1 MEKQIKIALAGNPNC
16 GKTTLFNALTGSNQ
30 FVGNWPGVTVE
41 KKEGKLKK
49 HNDVVIMDLPGIYS
63 LSPYTLEE
71 VVARNYLI
79 DERPDAILNI
89 IDGTNLERNL
99 YLTTQLTELGIPVV
113 IAINMIDVVRKN
125 GDQINVKEL
134 SRELGCQ
141 IVEIS
146 ALKGDGVMEAAEAA
160 VQAAHNAKTIPM
172 HTFSGPVEHAIAHIE
187 EAAVHN
193 MPEEQQRW
201 YAIKIFERD
210 DKVLAKLNIPAET
223 LSHIEEDIKAAE
235 KELDDDAESI
245 ITNERYVY
253 IAEIIK
259 ACYKKKK
266 AGQLSASD
274 KIDKIVTN
282 RWLGLP
288 IFAVVMFLVY
298 WIAMVAVGAPAT
310 DWAND
315 GVFGDGWHLLGIGS
329 SAYNDTN
336 DEYTAAIQ
344 AVDAFLGTE
353 IDAEADDFDA
363 NALLAEMKGFQPAG
377 KTATVDVEDEETLA
391 MNTMT
396 AYYDTLPEGADKM
409 KDVVQMTY
417 VDAVDYLSKNGFDAP
432 DPADFGVW
440 VPGIPVLIGNGLEA
454 AGAADWLN
462 GLILDGIVA
471 GVGAV
476 LGFVPQMLVLFLML
490 AFLEACGYMAR
501 IAFVLDRIFRKFGLS
516 GKSFIPMLIGTG
528 CGVPGIMASR
538 TIENER
544 DRRMTIMTTTFIP
557 CGAKVP
563 FIAMIAGAI
572 FGGSAWVST
581 SAYFIGMAAIIISG
595 IMLKKTKMFSGD
607 PAPFVMELPAY
618 HWPTVGNVLRSMWE
632 RGWSFIKK
640 AGTIILLSTIFVWF
654 TTYFGWVDGTF
665 RMLDESEI
673 DASILAT
680 IGGAIAWIFKPL
692 GWGNWQAAVASITG
706 LVAKENIVGTLG
718 ILYGGGDGTVY
729 QNIAAAFTGVTAYS
743 FLVFNLLCA
752 PCFAAIGA
760 IKREMNNHKWTWFA
774 IAYQCGF
781 AYVIGLMVNQ
791 FGGAFTGNLNV
802 LGLIVAIA
810 LLVLIVYMLVKPY
823 KEADK
828 LSAKL

>member
-1 MEKQIKIALAGNPNC
+1 MEKQIRIALAGNPNC

-49 HNDVVIMDLPGIYS
+49 HDDVIIMDLPGIYS

-79 DERPDAILNI
+79 TERPDAILNI

-113 IAINMIDVVRKN
+113 IAINMMDVVRKN
-125 GDQINVKEL
+125 GDQINVAEL
-134 SRELGCQ
+134 SRELGVR
-141 IVEIS
+141 IIEIS

-160 VQAAHNAKTIPM
+160 VKAAEGTKTVPM

-187 EAAVHN
+187 EAAVNN

-210 DKVLAKLNIPAET
+210 DKVLEKLSIPADVMT
-223 LSHIEEDIKAAE
+223 HIDADIQAAE

-329 SAYNDTN
+329 KEYNEVN
-336 DEYTAAIQ
+336 DSYTAAIQ

-409 KDVVQMTY
+409 DNVVQMTY
-417 VDAVDYLSKNGFDAP
+417 VDAVSYLSKNGFDAP

-528 CGVPGIMASR
+528 CGIPGVMASR

-563 FIAMIAGAI
+563 FISMVAGAI
-572 FGGSAWVST
+572 FGGAAWVAT
-581 SAYFIGMAAIIISG
+581 SAYFVGMAAIIISG
-595 IMLKKTKMFSGD
+595 IMLKKTKMFAGD

-665 RMLDESEI
+665 QMLSEEQI
-673 DASILAT
+673 DASILAK
-680 IGGAIAWIFKPL
+680 IGNAIAWIFAPL
-692 GWGNWQAAVASITG
+692 GWGTWQAAVASITG
-706 LVAKENIVGTLG
+706 LVAKENIVGTMG
-718 ILYGGGDGTVY
+718 ILYPAGWAEIG
-729 QNIAAAFTGVTAYS
+729 AAFTQISGYS

-760 IKREMNNHKWTWFA
+760 IKREMNNAKWTWFA
-774 IAYQCGF
+774 IGYQCGF
-781 AYVIGLMVNQ
+781 AYVVALMINQ
-791 FGGAFTGNLNV
+791 FGNAFTGSLNV
-802 LGLIVAIA
+802 LGLIAAVAA
-810 LLVLIVYMLVKPY
+810 LALIVYMLFKPY
-823 KEADK
+823 KEATK
-828 LSAKL
+828 LSAKV

>member
-1 MEKQIKIALAGNPNC
+1 MENKTIRIALAGNPNC

-49 HNDVVIMDLPGIYS
+49 HDDVIITDLPGIYS

-79 DERPDAILNI
+79 GERPDAILNI

-113 IAINMIDVVRKN
+113 VAINMMDLVKKA
-125 GDQINVKEL
+125 GDKINVAEL
-134 SRELGCQ
+134 SRQLGCQ
-141 IVEIS
+141 VVEIS
-146 ALKGDGVMEAAEAA
+146 ALKGTGIQEAAEAA
-160 VQAAHNAKTIPM
+160 IKASSGPKTVPM

-187 EAAVHN
+187 EAVLHN

-210 DKVLAKLNIPAET
+210 DKVLAQMNIPQDT
-223 LSHIEEDIKAAE
+223 LAHIETDIQAAE
-235 KELDDDAESI
+235 KESDDDAESI
-245 ITNERYVY
+245 ITGERYVY
-253 IAEIIK
+253 IADIIK
-259 ACYKKKK
+259 SCYKKKS
-266 AGQLSASD
+266 AGALTTSD

-288 IFAVVMFLVY
+288 IFALVMFLVY
-298 WIAMVAVGAPAT
+298 YIAMVTVGASAT

-315 GVFGDGWHLLGIGS
+315 GLFGDGYHLFGIGT
-329 SAYNDTN
+329 SAYEEAAEEYGDTN
-336 DEYTAAIQ
+336 DIIAALVAEYGDENMEAALDSESEDYDE
-344 AVDAFLGTE
+344 DAA
-353 IDAEADDFDA
+353 AEAIETLRA
-363 NALLAEMKGFQPAG
+363 AVPAG
-377 KTATVDVEDEETLA
+377 SSIDYEVEDEETLA
-391 MNTMT
+391 VSAET
-396 AYYDTLPEGADKM
+396 ASYEDIEHAL
-409 KDVVQMTY
+409 
-417 VDAVDYLSKNGFDAP
+417 DAYGSEP

-440 VPGIPVLIGNGLEA
+440 VPGVPVLVGNLLDSLNC
-454 AGAADWLN
+454 ADWLS
-462 GLILDGIVA
+462 GLINDGIIA

-476 LGFVPQMLVLFLML
+476 LGFVPQMLVLFFLL
-490 AFLEACGYMAR
+490 AILEACGYMSR
-501 IAFVLDRIFRKFGLS
+501 IAFVLDRIFRRFGLS
-516 GKSFIPMLIGTG
+516 GKSFIPMLVGVG

-572 FGGSAWVST
+572 FGGSPWVST
-581 SAYFIGMAAIIISG
+581 GAYFIGMAAIVVSG

-607 PAPFVMELPAY
+607 PAPFVMELPPY
-618 HWPTVGNVLRSMWE
+618 HIPTLSNVLRSTWE

-640 AGTIILLSTIFVWF
+640 AGTIILLSTIVVWF
-654 TTYFGWVDGTF
+654 TSYFGFTEDGF
-665 RMLDESEI
+665 RMLAEDEL
-673 DASILAT
+673 DLSILAR
-680 IGGAIAWIFKPL
+680 IGSLIAWIFAPL

-706 LVAKENIVGTLG
+706 LVAKENIVGTMG
-718 ILYGGGDGTVY
+718 ILYGAAGNVY
-729 QNIAAAFTGVTAYS
+729 ETLAATFTTISGMS

-760 IKREMNNHKWTWFA
+760 IKREMNNAKWTWFA
-774 IAYQCGF
+774 IGYQCGF
-781 AYVIGLMVNQ
+781 AYCISLMINQFGNLFTGNVNVIGLI
-791 FGGAFTGNLNV
+791 FALAV
-802 LGLIVAIA
+802 LGFMI
-810 LLVLIVYMLVKPY
+810 YMLVRPY

-828 LSAKL
+828 LTAKV